1 MKSPTLFGYT
11 SKEKKRWVLC
21 AVVCVFEFKQ
31 AGCLFLDA
39 LFPGKRTHFSCLLF
53 PGKCQVF
60 YCSYPFS
67 LRIKQ
72 KLRRMSSNTGE
83 DAKLCGVCVL
93 AASEKEKTKGCI

>member
-31 AGCLFLDA
+31 AGSPSGKTYTFLLSA
-39 LFPGKRTHFSCLLF
+39 LSGKMSS
-53 PGKCQVF
+53 F

-83 DAKLCGVCVL
+83 DVKLCGVCVL